1 MQAAP
6 RQPSI
11 SRNET
16 ALEMILFP
24 LWRQYT
30 LHLLEAA
37 CWARVPVA
45 CYQQKT
51 HPSSIA
57 HAPDRVTQG
66 LHSLAAV
73 IAHAYC
79 AYRCLHHTRY
89 PFLAAYLINGA
100 ASSSKPCS
108 HEAFLQLA
116 RMRCVRAKLTQK
128 TPGTGGPAILM
139 CRRHVLDDA
148 MSKRR
153 SWNKLI
159 LVTPT
164 NEIVLK
170 ERSAIRIGVNIE
182 NGAVNQEFCLK
193 WVVPSK
199 FSAAARPIGG

>member
-73 IAHAYC
+73 IAHLQSA
-79 AYRCLHHTRY
+79 H
-89 PFLAAYLINGA
+89 LITNQPKSRHIAHIVVFIIQGIP
-100 ASSSKPCS
+100 SSP
-108 HEAFLQLA
+108 
-116 RMRCVRAKLTQK
+116 
-128 TPGTGGPAILM
+128 
-139 CRRHVLDDA
+139 
-148 MSKRR
+148 
-153 SWNKLI
+153 
-159 LVTPT
+159 
-164 NEIVLK
+164 
-170 ERSAIRIGVNIE
+170 RISST
-182 NGAVNQEFCLK
+182 AQQ
-193 WVVPSK
+193 
-199 FSAAARPIGG
+199 AAANPVLMRHFCNWLECGA